1 MTDCSMMTSSSMALS
16 DKDGYARKYKL
27 DYILQDARVD
37 DLTEQQLL
45 REEVINRVMSFRG
58 RGIPN

>member
-1 MTDCSMMTSSSMALS
+1 MTSSSMALS